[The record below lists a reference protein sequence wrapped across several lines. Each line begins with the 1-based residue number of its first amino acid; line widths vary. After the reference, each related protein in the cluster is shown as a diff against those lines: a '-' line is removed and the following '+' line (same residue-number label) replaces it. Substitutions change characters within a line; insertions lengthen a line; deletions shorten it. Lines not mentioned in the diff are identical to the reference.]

1 MLARLALVLAQL
13 PSNPDEKYRTDP
25 APYIA
30 LFAVGFLLGV
40 FGHILKVRLLVGVG
54 VLLVFLA
61 TVLLP
66 ILQHLRY

>member
-13 PSNPDEKYRTDP
+13 PSNPDDRYRTDP

-40 FGHILKVRLLVGVG
+40 LGHVLKIRLMVGIG

-66 ILQHLRY
+66 IIQHLRY

>member
-1 MLARLALVLAQL
+1 MARGTLDNAEPDGDFALGMGVAIGMF
-13 PSNPDEKYRTDP
+13 
-25 APYIA
+25 IA

-40 FGHILKVRLLVGVG
+40 LGHVLKIRLMVGIG

-66 ILQHLRY
+66 IIQHLRY

>member
-13 PSNPDEKYRTDP
+13 PSNPDPKYRTDP
-25 APYIA
+25 APFIA
-30 LFAVGFLLGV
+30 LFAIGFLLGV
-40 FGHILKVRLLVGVG
+40 FGHVLKIRLMVGIG